1 MLLLDFRAV
10 CMYSHSLVKI
20 KCISFSKKHLPSLAT
35 PKKGVKGYLG
45 IYTYLYILYYYII
58 TYNYNNQT
66 LRPGMNGFNQVK
78 FSDSKIIDISGQ
90 KTPAVNFGQRNQPV
104 PRSPNVIAA
113 ASERSKTVSKNVHRY
128 VYGSKPWYLWCSK
141 IVG

>member
-1 MLLLDFRAV
+1 MHKFFQKTLTF
-10 CMYSHSLVKI
+10 
-20 KCISFSKKHLPSLAT
+20 FGN
-35 PKKGVKGYLG
+35 PKKRCKRLSRY
-45 IYTYLYILYYYII
+45 IYIPIYILYYYII